1 MNGWYF
7 TGSFFVKQSL
17 NFYYPMFLFKG
28 FFPDEGISSASEI
41 CINEY
46 SDYFVCGCK
55 NGFEYI
61 SKDLAC
67 QGFVFLLG

>member
-1 MNGWYF
+1 
-7 TGSFFVKQSL
+7 
-17 NFYYPMFLFKG
+17 MFLFKG

-55 NGFEYI
+55 SGFEYI
-61 SKDLAC
+61 SKDFTC
-67 QGFVFLLG
+67 QGFFFLLD